1 MVVRIVPCIS
11 GWRAIAWIA
20 LPTTRPMP
28 MPGPMAAAP
37 YTIPAPMDC
46 RPSLSSPACW
56 AARSSVDMVSLS
68 CWCEGVRWCELVIG
82 VERVTEVD
90 RGEQGEDV
98 RLQEGDE

>member
-11 GWRAIAWIA
+11 GWRAIAWMA

-37 YTIPAPMDC
+37 YTIPAPIDC

-56 AARSSVDMVSLS
+56 AARSSVDMVFSLL
-68 CWCEGVRWCELVIG
+68 LVVKVLLVLG
-82 VERVTEVD
+82 VERVTEID
-90 RGEQGEDV
+90 RREQGEDV
-98 RLQEGDE
+98 GLKE